1 MPARIYKGQHVASG
15 ATVLRPGTI
24 TVNTTTRQLKIHDG
38 STAGGLDLA
47 ITPADIPVTNQ
58 YFVDPARTDTYTATG
73 TILKP
78 FTSIAAAQA
87 AIEAAV
93 TAGTITPGE
102 SSPVYIIL
110 CGNSTENITMSR
122 GHVFL
127 VGFNSTIHA
136 PIYFNG
142 TITVSGSATGTG
154 AIDSNHFSIQG
165 LAISAPTQKAGIHF
179 TGANAQRL
187 FVKDL
192 WLTARGNRTGDTPLT
207 DAGGYGIYADCT
219 GYRASP
225 ASNSVIHGSDIK
237 VSHTGTG
244 DVYCFKIGQQ
254 GVAATVSADFAN
266 VETSGAT
273 QVGAVTSGCLL
284 AFTGSELDANGE
296 VCLESYGTGV
306 LSVNNSTVSN
316 AASGESYGI
325 WLHTSGGAALVTNTF
340 MDVESSNTNS
350 RMIKGVAGTALFYKN
365 VMIGRA
371 TTTPFAEHNKK
382 IDSAVTAVAITT
394 DSFTSV

>member
-1 MPARIYKGQHVASG
+1 MANIKISELPALATLVDTTVFSTVSAGTNYKLTG
-15 ATVLRPGTI
+15 TVLKTY
-24 TVNTTTRQLKIHDG
+24 IHN
-38 STAGGLDLA
+38 STDF
-47 ITPADIPVTNQ
+47 PVTNQ
-58 YFVDPARTDTYTATG
+58 YFVDPARTDTYTSTG
-73 TILKP
+73 TINKP
-78 FTSIAAAQA
+78 FKTIAAAQN
-87 AIEAAV
+87 AIELAIV
-93 TAGTITPGE
+93 AGTINPAE
-102 SSPVYIIL
+102 SNPVYIIL
-110 CGNSTENITMSR
+110 TGNITENVTMTR

-136 PIYFNG
+136 PIYLNG
-142 TITVSGSATGTG
+142 TVTISGSATGTG
-154 AIDSNHFSIQG
+154 AIDANHFSLQG
-165 LAISAPTQKAGIHF
+165 LAISAPTQKACVHF

-192 WLTARGNRTGDTPLT
+192 WLTARGNQTGSTPLT

-254 GVAATVSADFAN
+254 GVAATVSADFAS

-273 QVGAVTSGCLL
+273 QVGAVSSGCLL
-284 AFTGSELDANGE
+284 AFTGSELDANGA

-325 WLHTSGGAALVTNTF
+325 WLHTSGGAALVTNTI
-340 MDVESSNTNS
+340 MDIESSNANS
-350 RMIKGVAGTALFYKN
+350 RMIKGVAGTAVFYKN

-382 IDSAVTAVAITT
+382 IDSTVTAVAITT
-394 DSFTSV
+394 DSFTTV